1 MGAFVSGVP
10 ENMLNFVMHERSRRT
25 ISILYNVC
33 ASGSTDKDSLI
44 MRGMKVA
51 SICDYFEKCGYR
63 VRIDVCDTA
72 SGYNNGTG
80 AAWNLVFC
88 AKDYGQSLD
97 FGRIGFMM
105 GSPAMLRRI
114 FFGVEASSRLWRN
127 TIGKT
132 FGCVCPVFTHLG
144 NQYDYVFD
152 YNSPINS
159 QSPDQVVE
167 YILTGIAN
175 QKVDMSLIGG
185 GE

>member
-1 MGAFVSGVP
+1 MYATRPPATTTGRV
-10 ENMLNFVMHERSRRT
+10 L
-25 ISILYNVC
+25 
-33 ASGSTDKDSLI
+33 
-44 MRGMKVA
+44 RGTLCK
-51 SICDYFEKCGYR
+51 
-63 VRIDVCDTA
+63 
-72 SGYNNGTG
+72 
-80 AAWNLVFC
+80 
-88 AKDYGQSLD
+88 
-97 FGRIGFMM
+97 
-105 GSPAMLRRI
+105 
-114 FFGVEASSRLWRN
+114 LWRN

>member
-1 MGAFVSGVP
+1 VLECICSDPDEAWSRDPWKEYSEDVDSWAGAHSMPAARDQYQYGWERLAEEMSLGNPAHTVNRAVENEFDVVRDTSGGCVDMGAFVSGVP

-80 AAWNLVFC
+80 AAWNLV
-88 AKDYGQSLD
+88 
-97 FGRIGFMM
+97 
-105 GSPAMLRRI
+105 
-114 FFGVEASSRLWRN
+114 
-127 TIGKT
+127 
-132 FGCVCPVFTHLG
+132 
-144 NQYDYVFD
+144 
-152 YNSPINS
+152 
-159 QSPDQVVE
+159 
-167 YILTGIAN
+167 
-175 QKVDMSLIGG
+175 
-185 GE
+185 